1 MATSSSKYK
10 EIVKRMYYSVRNS
23 RVVYLNIVNLQQ
35 KKSLGTF
42 DFKIS
47 DTQKKVLND
56 LNLNGVSVIN
66 FSDLLDESL
75 LNDMSEWIVN
85 NEKNLTTKH
94 KKKFLLS
101 YFGTENK
108 ELLLDV
114 TNPFVRFYLSS
125 EILEIT
131 SLYLGYIPQLFEV
144 YVEKTIPV
152 GLENPTYSQNWH
164 RDPEEKRTLKVF
176 VYLSDVTD
184 DAGPFT
190 YVMGSA
196 PTGMGKYKKLFP
208 QKLPHGSYPSEMDV
222 SSKIG
227 LADLLTAT
235 GIKGSIIFCDTSGL
249 HRGGYAKSQHR
260 IMATGFYPSKHYSES
275 SRFSVNGLEKSA
287 RFLILPL
294 ARKVLGISEKI

>member
-35 KKSLGTF
+35 KKALGTF

-75 LNDMSEWIVN
+75 LNNMSEWIVN

-227 LADLLTAT
+227 LDDLLTAT

-260 IMATGFYPSKHYSES
+260 IMATGFYPSKHYSEG

-287 RFLILPL
+287 RSLIVPL

>member
-35 KKSLGTF
+35 KKALGTF

-227 LADLLTAT
+227 LTDLLTAT

-260 IMATGFYPSKHYSES
+260 IMATGFYPSKHYSEG

-287 RFLILPL
+287 RSLIVPL

>member
-35 KKSLGTF
+35 KKALGTF

-75 LNDMSEWIVN
+75 LNNMSEWIVN

-227 LADLLTAT
+227 LTDLLTAT

-260 IMATGFYPSKHYSES
+260 IMATGFYPSKHYSEG

-287 RFLILPL
+287 RSLIVPL

>member
-10 EIVKRMYYSVRNS
+10 EIVKRMYYSIRNS

-114 TNPFVRFYLSS
+114 TNPFVRF
-125 EILEIT
+125 
-131 SLYLGYIPQLFEV
+131 
-144 YVEKTIPV
+144 
-152 GLENPTYSQNWH
+152 
-164 RDPEEKRTLKVF
+164 
-176 VYLSDVTD
+176 
-184 DAGPFT
+184 
-190 YVMGSA
+190 
-196 PTGMGKYKKLFP
+196 
-208 QKLPHGSYPSEMDV
+208 
-222 SSKIG
+222 
-227 LADLLTAT
+227 
-235 GIKGSIIFCDTSGL
+235 
-249 HRGGYAKSQHR
+249 
-260 IMATGFYPSKHYSES
+260 
-275 SRFSVNGLEKSA
+275 
-287 RFLILPL
+287 
-294 ARKVLGISEKI
+294 

>member
-35 KKSLGTF
+35 KKALGTF

-75 LNDMSEWIVN
+75 LNDMLEWIVN

-125 EILEIT
+125 QILEIT

-196 PTGMGKYKKLFP
+196 PTGMGKYNKLFP

-260 IMATGFYPSKHYSES
+260 IMATGFYPSKHYSEG

-287 RFLILPL
+287 RSLIVPL

>member
-1 MATSSSKYK
+1 MATSSPRYK
-10 EIVKRMYYSVRNS
+10 EIVKRMYYSIRNS

-35 KKSLGTF
+35 KKALGTF

-56 LNLNGVSVIN
+56 LHLNGVSVIN
-66 FSDLLDESL
+66 FPDLLDEGL

-101 YFGTENK
+101 YFGTENE

-114 TNPFVRFYLSS
+114 TNPFVRFYLST

-196 PTGMGKYKKLFP
+196 PTGMGKYKKLFS